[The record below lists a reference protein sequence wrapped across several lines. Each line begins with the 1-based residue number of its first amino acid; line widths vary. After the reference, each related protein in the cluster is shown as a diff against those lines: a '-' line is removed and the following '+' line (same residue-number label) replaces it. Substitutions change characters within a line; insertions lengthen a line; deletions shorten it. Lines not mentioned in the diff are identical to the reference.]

1 MILASKWTDETI
13 CPRIDKRSKVL
24 QKSSSN
30 NRQVQRT
37 RSWIF
42 EALMILMDEKPYKKI
57 TVSDITEKAGI
68 ARQTFYHN
76 YDDKD
81 DVVFEYVKNTMHT
94 DLLKI
99 ETNQDSKKQND
110 IVLMFNHTYMVK
122 HRDTLKKILSTADI
136 ENRILY
142 EVQRLPLSLIKSFK
156 GKLSR
161 EEYLIFRYKICYQI
175 TGCLRVFLDWF
186 LTDMPLAVDKFV
198 AVLNALTIPKEV
210 LYRNIPNIVIRIS
223 KE

>member
-1 MILASKWTDETI
+1 LASKWTDETI
-13 CPRIDKRSKVL
+13 CPRIDKRGKVL

-42 EALMILMDEKPYKKI
+42 EALMILMDEKPYEKI

-68 ARQTFYHN
+68 ARQTFYRN
-76 YDDKD
+76 YNDKD
-81 DVVFEYVKNTMHT
+81 DVVFEYVKNTMNT

-99 ETNQDSKKQND
+99 ETNQGSKRQND
-110 IVLMFNHTYMVK
+110 IVLMFNYTYMIK
-122 HRDTLKKILSTADI
+122 HRDRLKKILSTTDI
-136 ENRILY
+136 ENRILR
-142 EVQRLPLSLIKSFK
+142 EVQEFPLSLVKIFK
-156 GKLSR
+156 GKLSK
-161 EEYLIFRYKICYQI
+161 EEYLICRYKICYQI

-198 AVLNALTIPKEV
+198 SVLNAMTIPREV